1 MARGVYEAV
10 HAEWRATVERQKRKR
25 AQRVWLA
32 AAASV
37 AVAAIAL
44 FLGRSVIRT
53 PGELMADVSR
63 SVGVVEVREGDSGEW
78 LGATAAQNLRV
89 GERIHTGA
97 NGRAALAL
105 RDGVSLRL
113 DHDTSVALV
122 SADRVDVTSGA
133 VYIDSGVAGPS
144 AARLQV
150 GTPAGVV
157 RHVGTQYEARILDS
171 GTRVRV
177 REGRVDV
184 SPANGPSRTLE
195 VGDQILVTGAGV
207 EERSRIEPSNNE
219 WDWASGAAPEFDING
234 KPVQDF
240 LTWAGRETGLK
251 VVFTTAAS
259 AAEAR
264 RVVLSGSIAGL
275 DPDEALAAV
284 LPTTSLKGT
293 ERDGALVI
301 ELAGR

>member
-1 MARGVYEAV
+1 MTSAVYHAV
-10 HAEWRATVERQKRKR
+10 HAEWRATVERQRRKR
-25 AQRVWLA
+25 GQRVWLA
-32 AAASV
+32 VAASV
-37 AVAAIAL
+37 AAAAIAL
-44 FLGRSVIRT
+44 FVGRNLFGTS
-53 PGELMADVSR
+53 GELMADVSR
-63 SVGVVEVREGDSGEW
+63 SVGIVEVREADVGAW
-78 LGATAAQNLRV
+78 QAATAAQALRV
-89 GERIHTGA
+89 GESIHTGVD
-97 NGRAALAL
+97 GRVALAL
-105 RDGVSLRL
+105 RDGVSLRM
-113 DHDTSVALV
+113 DHDTSITLV

-157 RHVGTQYEARILDS
+157 RHVGTQYEARILNS

-184 SPANGPSRTLE
+184 MPANGPSRTLE

-207 EERSRIEPSNNE
+207 EQRSRIEPSNDE
-219 WDWASGAAPEFDING
+219 WDWASSAAPEFDING
-234 KPVQDF
+234 KPVHDF

-251 VVFTTAAS
+251 VVFASAES

-264 RVVLSGSIAGL
+264 RAVLSGSIAGL

-284 LPTTSLKGT
+284 LPTTSLKST
-293 ERDGALVI
+293 ERDGQLVV
-301 ELAGR
+301 ELAAR